1 MISGTTLQLGPGDGL
16 VASFGAVALLAGSG
30 TDPSGV
36 LVATVRDAAA
46 YGPTPGR
53 RVARK
58 LAGLLTGDGA
68 EEIASFGVL
77 AEMDDGLL
85 VFLSGAVEAAITQ
98 LDGSITLLSGADAA
112 TWVDRVLPAGTAPVE
127 LCFVGAT
134 EIPGPTSFELES
146 GVVPGGWIRLRTRD
160 TTATT
165 ATTATDDVVD
175 PTGEV
180 ATVPPSPDS
189 NAPTEPPPSPPT
201 SDPAP
206 EPEPDSESEVE
217 FESFVLTPD
226 RSTLREPLPREL
238 ADQRAT
244 IVEPVPGSAAGS
256 TAGSESDDADLVA
269 GILCSRQHFN
279 SPDSGYCSTC
289 GISMVHQTH
298 NLVHRPRPPLGFL
311 VFDDGSTFT
320 LDGRYLLGR
329 EPETDPLVQMGEAR
343 PIALD
348 DPEMSVS
355 RVHAEL
361 RLVDWEV
368 ELIDRGSTNGTHIWD
383 VAGNAWVRLSA
394 DVPQVVQPGVHAAVG
409 QRTFVYESPHRT

>member
-1 MISGTTLQLGPGDGL
+1 MISGSILQLGPGDGV
-16 VASFGAVALLAGSG
+16 VASFGAVALLAGHG

-46 YGPTPGR
+46 SGPTPGR

-68 EEIASFGVL
+68 EELADFGVL
-77 AEMDDGLL
+77 AETDDGLL
-85 VFLSGAVEAAITQ
+85 VFLSGAVEAEITQ
-98 LDGSITLLSGADAA
+98 LDGSIMRLAGADAA
-112 TWVDRVLPAGTAPVE
+112 TWVDRVLPAGTGPVE
-127 LCFVGAT
+127 LCFVGDGDL
-134 EIPGPTSFELES
+134 PGPTSFELQS
-146 GVVPGGWIRLRTRD
+146 GVVPGGWIRLAPAD
-160 TTATT
+160 PA
-165 ATTATDDVVD
+165 AADVVD

-189 NAPTEPPPSPPT
+189 DMPTVPPPAPAT
-201 SDPAP
+201 SGPAP
-206 EPEPDSESEVE
+206 EPEADHRPDAEPRPDAD

-244 IVEPVPGSAAGS
+244 IVEPVAGS
-256 TAGSESDDADLVA
+256 TAGTEPDDADLVA

-279 SPDSGYCSTC
+279 SPDSSYCSTC

-298 NLVHRPRPPLGFL
+298 NLVRRQRPPLGFV

-329 EPETDPLVQMGEAR
+329 EPETDPQVQAGQAR
-343 PIALD
+343 AIALD

-361 RLVDWEV
+361 RLVDWNV

-383 VAGNAWVRLSA
+383 ADGSVWVRLSA
-394 DVPQVVQPGVHAAVG
+394 DAPQVLQPGAHAAVG
-409 QRTFVYESPHRT
+409 QRTFVYESPHRR

>member
-1 MISGTTLQLGPGDGL
+1 MISGSILQLGPGDGV
-16 VASFGAVALLAGSG
+16 VASFGAVALLAGRG

-36 LVATVRDAAA
+36 LVATVRDAAGS
-46 YGPTPGR
+46 GPTPGR

-68 EEIASFGVL
+68 DELADFGVL

-85 VFLSGAVEAAITQ
+85 VFLSGAVEAEITQ
-98 LDGSITLLSGADAA
+98 LDGSTMLLAGADAA
-112 TWVDRVLPAGTAPVE
+112 TWVDRVLPAGTGPVE
-127 LCFVGAT
+127 LHFAGDG
-134 EIPGPTSFELES
+134 EPPGQTSFELQS
-146 GVVPGGWIRLRTRD
+146 GVVPGGWIRLVPAD
-160 TTATT
+160 PA
-165 ATTATDDVVD
+165 AADVVD

-180 ATVPPSPDS
+180 ATVPPSPGSDMPTMPPP
-189 NAPTEPPPSPPT
+189 APTT
-201 SDPAP
+201 SGPAP
-206 EPEPDSESEVE
+206 EPEVEPRPDAEPEPDSEPDTDAD

-244 IVEPVPGSAAGS
+244 IVEPVPG
-256 TAGSESDDADLVA
+256 TESDDADLVA

-279 SPDSGYCSTC
+279 SPDSSYCSTC

-298 NLVHRPRPPLGFL
+298 NLVRRQRPPLGFV

-329 EPETDPLVQMGEAR
+329 EPETDPQVQVGQAR
-343 PIALD
+343 GIALD

-361 RLVDWEV
+361 RPVDWNV

-383 VAGNAWVRLSA
+383 ADGSVWVRLSA
-394 DVPQVVQPGVHAAVG
+394 DVPQVLQPGAHAAVG
-409 QRTFVYESPHRT
+409 QRTFVYESPHRR